1 MSDVNEEVQG
11 EAPSTPNLDGL
22 AKVYLKIRDAKD
34 ALTSQYKQQVAELD
48 EQLQVLGNEMLETC
62 KEMNASSIRTPHGT
76 IVRSVKSRYWTND
89 WDSMYQFIKTNDAF
103 GLLEKRLHQ
112 TNMKEFLS
120 ENPDVQPIGLNVENE
135 YTVVVRRSKGN

>member
-1 MSDVNEEVQG
+1 MSEVNEQVQG
-11 EAPSTPNLDGL
+11 EVPSTPNLDGL

-34 ALTSQYKQQVAELD
+34 ALTSQYKSDVATLD
-48 EQLQVLGNEMLETC
+48 EQMSVLEQEMLETC
-62 KEMNASSIRTPHGT
+62 KGMNASSIRTPHGT

-89 WDSMYQFIKTNDAF
+89 WDSMYQFIKENDAF
-103 GLLEKRLHQ
+103 ALLEKRLHQ
-112 TNMKEFLS
+112 THMKDFLS